1 LRLFAALLCLGLAF
15 PFLCPEAGLA
25 RAQVAAE
32 FDLLSYNVHGLPSW
46 IAGDEPELR
55 TPEIARL
62 AEPYDVVLIQED
74 WSYHDLLVA
83 GTTHDT
89 VERGNESRFAIAT
102 WLPVFGGSGLTLLAR
117 GDVTALDHGYYS
129 ACSGWLGG
137 ANDCLATKGWLRV
150 RLRFGSHE
158 VDLYNTHLDAGPGDE
173 DRVARGVQLEEL
185 AAAIEAASADVPV
198 VLAGDFNLPH
208 ANARDRALL
217 DRLLER
223 TGLQDSG
230 ARGPDPARH
239 LDYILYRGAAK
250 SRLEVISAREAS
262 EFKRP
267 DGTPLSDH
275 PALKARFRVT
285 EIAGN

>member
-1 LRLFAALLCLGLAF
+1 LRASVAPLCLGLALLF
-15 PFLCPEAGLA
+15 SEPGFA

-46 IAGDEPELR
+46 IAGDAPELR

-74 WSYHDLLVA
+74 WSYHDLLAA

-89 VERGNESRFAIAT
+89 VERGNGSRFAIAE
-102 WLPVFGGSGLTLLAR
+102 WLPLFGGSGLTLLAR
-117 GDVTALDHGYYS
+117 TDVTGSDHGHYS

-158 VDLYNTHLDAGPGDE
+158 VDLYNTHLDAGESDE
-173 DRVARGVQLEEL
+173 DRAARRVQLDEL
-185 AAAIEAASADVPV
+185 AAAIEAKSADVPV
-198 VLAGDFNLPH
+198 VLAGDFNLRH
-208 ANARDRALL
+208 ANVEDRALL

-230 ARGPDPARH
+230 ARGPDPTRH
-239 LDYILYRGAAK
+239 LDYILYRGAAT
-250 SRLEVISAREAS
+250 SRLEAISADEAS
-262 EFKRP
+262 EFERS

-275 PALKARFRVT
+275 PALKARFRLA
-285 EIAGN
+285 EIARD